1 MQHSFAQDRRRSVV
15 SGVPFTLLHNFA
27 GFRAENVAVGFFQ
40 IEIRAIQSW
49 THTHA
54 LPVTRWG
61 WWLDA
66 NSVECTNIY
75 SLRHWTLSLS
85 LCECIWASC
94 VYCYSVCLR
103 HSTMWWG
110 SVVRTA
116 NICTNH
122 TDAKL
127 TSQENDGHDDTHEKW
142 INCIFK
148 YFPFDG
154 GPRSACAIIA
164 ASVDKCFCFCTTFR
178 NIWRSASDIGA
189 LSNESVNSASRHY
202 TRMRIAF
209 RFHSRNL

>member
-1 MQHSFAQDRRRSVV
+1 MR
-15 SGVPFTLLHNFA
+15 TLS
-27 GFRAENVAVGFFQ
+27 NVRTFILCG
-40 IEIRAIQSW
+40 IELS
-49 THTHA
+49 
-54 LPVTRWG
+54 
-61 WWLDA
+61 
-66 NSVECTNIY
+66 
-75 SLRHWTLSLS
+75 LSLS